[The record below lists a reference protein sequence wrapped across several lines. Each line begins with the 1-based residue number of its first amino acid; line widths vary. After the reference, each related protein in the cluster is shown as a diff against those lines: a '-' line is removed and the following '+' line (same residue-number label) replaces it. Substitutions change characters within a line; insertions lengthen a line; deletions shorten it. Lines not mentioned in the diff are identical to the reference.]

1 MKKYN
6 IFIKLKKIIPLIPL
20 YYIVVPILTL
30 ILFLIPIIFW
40 FNNSYYVGGDDTLLY
55 YIYSKEMINSY
66 LFNIATDN
74 VLSGIGSYSVQFY
87 QLPFFLL
94 ITVIKFLFPYVNTQ
108 TFMYGLNLSMGF
120 LFFYLLLGLFIKNK
134 SSYDFFIK
142 ILGGL
147 LYVFSIF
154 SYYTLWQA
162 LFTPYLV
169 SVFPILAYLFLKGV
183 RDKNIILVILSTLV
197 VSLMS
202 ITLLLTP
209 WLILAFL
216 SIFPILIIIFLNE
229 KKYFIIYFFIF
240 ISLTFLLNFYWI
252 FHLISPYL
260 TNLNNNNTILNPTS
274 SSFISSASDTI
285 TAVTKDNNLIYPLF
299 NLFHKQIQVNGN
311 WQNYP
316 IFHNWHEKFIYVNF
330 IFTVIILFAGLM
342 LKKTKTEFKKLY
354 LFSLLGWLLL
364 LYMFTVNIGENLGL
378 DVFIWLIDNIPGF
391 AIFRN
396 IYGKIA
402 PGLPFIYALTIVIS
416 LKIVL
421 DIQRNILF
429 KKLIIIFC
437 FLAVILNAK
446 PFILNEYFSNPLW
459 TTRNT
464 YTTISGFNNDFKNS
478 IHFLKGFDENSRFL
492 WIPITA
498 VNYIV
503 IKDQDKQ
510 NHYYTGLSPLQF
522 LAGKNDIAGIMSF
535 PLETQKRFTESFI
548 NKDYNEVGNI
558 LKEMNVNYLIIN
570 NDFSNELQKSYFF
583 ASAVPNLYSAQNSE
597 FKDSILGNKIISFN
611 NRYEIYKIKD
621 KYQSNKITLLDR
633 KSITNSDKTRV
644 EFTKK
649 TNYLYQISIN
659 NLSGETNLIFLE
671 RYSPFWKLYI
681 NGSKRIVPTIGQ
693 SQIYNY
699 ANLWKINSDKI
710 KKTVSKNEYKLN
722 PDGSINLNINLYF
735 EPQRYFIPSNIVSL
749 LTLLTILCYFSLKL
763 ILLFNKDLK
772 RNVT

>member
-1 MKKYN
+1 MKKN
-6 IFIKLKKIIPLIPL
+6 NALTKFKKKISLIPL
-20 YYIVVPILTL
+20 YYIVLPILTL
-30 ILFLIPIIFW
+30 ILFLIPILLW

-55 YIYSKEMINSY
+55 YIYPREMINNY
-66 LFNIATDN
+66 LFNIAADN
-74 VLSGIGSYSVQFY
+74 VLSGIGSYSAQFY

-94 ITVIKFLFPYVNTQ
+94 ITIIKFLFPFLNAQ

-120 LFFYLLLGLFIKNK
+120 LFFYLFLGLFIKNK

-183 RDKNIILVILSTLV
+183 RDKSIILIILSTLV
-197 VSLMS
+197 ISLMS

-216 SIFPILIIIFLNE
+216 SIFPILIVIFLNE

-240 ISLTFLLNFYWI
+240 ISLTFLLNFYWL
-252 FHLISPYL
+252 FHLIFPYL

-274 SSFISSASDTI
+274 SSFINSARDTI
-285 TAVTKDNNLIYPLF
+285 IAVTKDNNLIYPLF
-299 NLFHKQIQVNGN
+299 NLFHKEIQVNGN

-330 IFTVIILFAGLM
+330 LFAIVILFAGLM
-342 LKKTKTEFKKLY
+342 LKKTKTEYKKLY

-364 LYMFTVNIGENLGL
+364 LYMFTVNIGKNLGL
-378 DVFIWLIDNIPGF
+378 NLFIWFIENIPGF

-402 PGLPFIYALTIVIS
+402 PGFPFIYALTIVIS
-416 LKIVL
+416 LKIIL
-421 DIQRNILF
+421 DTQKNNLF
-429 KKLIIIFC
+429 KKFIIIFC
-437 FLAVILNAK
+437 FIAVIFNAK

-459 TTRNT
+459 TTKNI
-464 YTTISGFNNDFKNS
+464 YTTISGFNNDFNNLT
-478 IHFLKGFDENSRFL
+478 HYLKSFDESSRFL
-492 WIPITA
+492 WLPITA
-498 VNYIV
+498 VNYV
-503 IKDQDKQ
+503 TIKDKKFE

-522 LAGKNDIAGIMSF
+522 LANKNDIAGVMSF
-535 PLETQKRFTESFI
+535 PLETQKKFTESFI

-558 LKEMNVNYLIIN
+558 LKNLNVNYLIVN

-583 ASAVPNLYSAQNSE
+583 ASGIPNLYSAQDSK
-597 FKDSILGNKIISFN
+597 FKNSILDDKIISFN

-621 KYQSNKITLLDR
+621 KYLSNKISLSAD
-633 KSITNSDKTRV
+633 KSTTNTNKTQIK
-644 EFTKK
+644 FTKK
-649 TNYLYQISIN
+649 TNYLYQISIS

-681 NGSKRIVPTIGQ
+681 NGSKEIVPTVGH

-699 ANLWKINSDKI
+699 ANAWKISSDEI
-710 KKTVSKNEYKLN
+710 IKTVSKNEYKLN

-763 ILLFNKDLK
+763 IPRFNKRSK
-772 RNVT
+772 KK